1 MFISSYEKLRNY
13 IIENKTITSLVHLE
27 YSAFEEATVPL
38 CTFVLKNN
46 NDNSVGTYIR
56 LSDFT
61 GGMEVQK
68 DKYLEAVTNPNIEYR
83 YETNSDNF
91 SKIPGSPIVYWIKGT
106 IYTIFNNHP
115 NLGEIFEV
123 KSGIMTGND
132 TRFLRLWYE
141 VNTNNIS
148 FINSK
153 ESYPYKNKDI
163 KWFPISKGGDYKLY
177 YGNNKHVINL
187 YKNGK
192 AIKTSEGNYRLRD
205 SKYYFSEGITWS
217 RISSAYFAFRLQDTN
232 SLFSDAGPLIIGA
245 GKEVLGLLNSK
256 VSSYILQMLNPT
268 LNIFV
273 SDIKRIPIIDLNID
287 DVSILMKTIIYI
299 TKLDWNSFETSW
311 DFEEH
316 PFLTYKN
323 GSSLIEDNFNK
334 WEEVAEERFY
344 QLKENEEELNRIFID
359 IYGLQDELTPGVEEK
374 YVTINK
380 AAKERDVKSFLSYLV
395 GLMFGRYSLD
405 QKGLAYAGGEWD
417 DSIFTTYKPD
427 ETNII
432 PLTEEAYFDDDI
444 MNKVE
449 KLLTIIYGEESLEEN
464 LTFIAEALNKKKNE
478 SPRERIR
485 RYFMKD
491 FYKDHLKTYQKR
503 PIYWQFSSG
512 RRGAFK
518 GLMYLHRYNK
528 DTIERLRT
536 DYILKE
542 VQVLENLTELEEQ
555 VVNDESSSKT
565 QKARAQKNIENF
577 AKDREEIA
585 EYEEVVDHVA
595 KQRIDLDLDDGVKV
609 NHAKFQ
615 DIELADDQSSNKKKK
630 QHIFDKI

>member
-1 MFISSYEKLRNY
+1 
-13 IIENKTITSLVHLE
+13 
-27 YSAFEEATVPL
+27 
-38 CTFVLKNN
+38 
-46 NDNSVGTYIR
+46 
-56 LSDFT
+56 
-61 GGMEVQK
+61 
-68 DKYLEAVTNPNIEYR
+68 
-83 YETNSDNF
+83 
-91 SKIPGSPIVYWIKGT
+91 
-106 IYTIFNNHP
+106 
-115 NLGEIFEV
+115 
-123 KSGIMTGND
+123 
-132 TRFLRLWYE
+132 
-141 VNTNNIS
+141 
-148 FINSK
+148 
-153 ESYPYKNKDI
+153 
-163 KWFPISKGGDYKLY
+163 
-177 YGNNKHVINL
+177 
-187 YKNGK
+187 
-192 AIKTSEGNYRLRD
+192 
-205 SKYYFSEGITWS
+205 
-217 RISSAYFAFRLQDTN
+217 
-232 SLFSDAGPLIIGA
+232 
-245 GKEVLGLLNSK
+245 
-256 VSSYILQMLNPT
+256 
-268 LNIFV
+268 
-273 SDIKRIPIIDLNID
+273 
-287 DVSILMKTIIYI
+287 
-299 TKLDWNSFETSW
+299 
-311 DFEEH
+311 
-316 PFLTYKN
+316 
-323 GSSLIEDNFNK
+323 
-334 WEEVAEERFY
+334 
-344 QLKENEEELNRIFID
+344 
-359 IYGLQDELTPGVEEK
+359 
-374 YVTINK
+374 
-380 AAKERDVKSFLSYLV
+380 
-395 GLMFGRYSLD
+395 MFGRYSLD

-528 DTIERLRT
+528 DTIARLRT